1 MFVLNCIFRSILL
14 CLFNS
19 VSGRDFVDVARA
31 TPCAEPSIV
40 LAASPGLGAETTMPL
55 DVKPKRA
62 ADRRARSHD
71 YYSCSRPS
79 PKSRSHPL
87 RVKCVTERRRNSSGL
102 ELAYFTACTLG
113 KKEKKTADN
122 GLRCK
127 KKKKKERKEKKKKE
141 KKRQTAQLFINKK
154 LYDVCYL

>member
-127 KKKKKERKEKKKKE
+127 KKKKERKKRKEKERKEKTDSAVIHKQK
-141 KKRQTAQLFINKK
+141 A
-154 LYDVCYL
+154 V